1 MTKFLEAIK
10 IILFGVFVAIV
21 YGIAHD
27 MVTAHVYVEYFTVH
41 HMHVVDSESPVV
53 MALVW
58 GVIATWWVGLFA
70 SFLWCGA
77 ALAGPLPLLPFRQL
91 AKIISL
97 GALILL
103 GSAMAVLAVL
113 YLAYPVLP
121 IESFRFDRPMN
132 RQLFSVGGT
141 HLFSYFAAAV
151 FAFGVAVIVIYRRI
165 KMKTNLSPDMEEF
178 MSEPK

>member
-27 MVTAHVYVEYFTVH
+27 MVTAHVYVEYFTVY
-41 HMHVVDSESPVV
+41 HMHVVDSDSPVV
-53 MALVW
+53 MAFIW
-58 GVIATWWVGLFA
+58 GVIATWWVGFFA
-70 SFLWCGA
+70 SLLWCGA

-91 AKIISL
+91 AKIISV

-103 GSAMAVLAVL
+103 VSAMAVLGVL
-113 YLAYPVLP
+113 YLAYPALP
-121 IESFRFDRPMN
+121 IDSFGFDRPMN

-151 FAFGVAVIVIYRRI
+151 FAFGVAGIIISRRI
-165 KMKTNLSPDMEEF
+165 KLRSIVSPNLQEF
-178 MSEPK
+178 IAGPK